1 MEFRNLGRSGLRVS
15 LIGLGCNNFGE
26 RLDLEETRAIV
37 NRALDLGITFF
48 DTADRYGGD
57 GRSETQ
63 LGHVLGPRRKDIVLA
78 TKFGWDLNKRRVVAG
93 GSRRYVISAIEGSL
107 RRLRTDWIDLYQ
119 MHTPD
124 PNTPIEETLRALDDL
139 IRDGKVRYVGLSNFA
154 AWQVV
159 DAFWT
164 SRMIGANQ
172 IVSVQDEYSLAYRG
186 HEKELLPAVRACDL
200 GFIPYRPLASGVLT
214 GKYRRDQG
222 PTDDTRTAHM
232 KSRATKYL
240 SERNYELVERLRAFA
255 NESGRNLSDI
265 ALAWLAAQPNVSSVI
280 AGARRPEQID
290 LNVKA
295 SDLHLTCDDLKE
307 LDRMTAQ

>member
-214 GKYRRDQG
+214 GKYRRDQR